1 MFSLLFQNSHFEI
14 YDLRFDCRYNVKAQP
29 VCEGD
34 KVGAVAHATFHTPSC
49 GEVTVYGNIEPD
61 CPTNG
66 ECDDVGKYWTIQN
79 FQTKQSH
86 IYRDKELTVND
97 IFCAN
102 WEFFK
107 TMPATTECFIPL
119 N

>member
-66 ECDDVGKYWTIQN
+66 ECDDLGKYCMIQN
-79 FQTKQSH
+79 YQTKQSH
-86 IYRDKELTVND
+86 IYRDKELSVND
-97 IFCAN
+97 IFVQIGNFLRQCQPQLKS
-102 WEFFK
+102 F
-107 TMPATTECFIPL
+107 TPL